1 MPFHV
6 IIQIIGVYQST
17 KTAFYIYRLAS
28 GFVTGTL
35 TVLCFVYGQ
44 EILPKSGNL
53 SYIYKISN
61 GFLVWAIT
69 GNVMP
74 FVFAI
79 GIAVL
84 AFCGQV
90 LVTAQSII
98 LWESFEKFALFTESF
113 SRKNFVQT
121 SLPFLLCS
129 LLTYHAP
136 ESPRWLLACSQR
148 ERAAQVFNH
157 LAKMNGQIDHQEPV
171 LKPSQVSFL
180 F

>member
-1 MPFHV
+1 
-6 IIQIIGVYQST
+6 
-17 KTAFYIYRLAS
+17 
-28 GFVTGTL
+28 
-35 TVLCFVYGQ
+35 
-44 EILPKSGNL
+44 
-53 SYIYKISN
+53 
-61 GFLVWAIT
+61 
-69 GNVMP
+69 MP

-90 LVTAQSII
+90 LVSAQSII
-98 LWESFEKFALFTESF
+98 LWERSEESPQSRLIFEKRGFE
-113 SRKNFVQT
+113 NFIKT

-157 LAKMNGQIDHQEPV
+157 LAKMNGQVDHQEPV
-171 LKPSQVSFL
+171 LKPSQVRKDSVFVITIFSL
-180 F
+180 VRKLQFSSCSNLTCDFDWLQ